1 MGHQHNTSTTSNVH
15 NDQPRPLLILP
26 SPVPPRQDGRGA
38 VQKGAVC
45 VCVGY
50 RPQAYGDKA
59 QPQLQPLSSFPS
71 SSPCGV
77 ASQPHTITPEST
89 ATGGDGA
96 RAVEARQ
103 VVSA

>member
-1 MGHQHNTSTTSNVH
+1 MISPDLCSFS
-15 NDQPRPLLILP
+15 PALCLP
-26 SPVPPRQDGRGA
+26 DRMDVVLRRKEP
-38 VQKGAVC
+38 C

-50 RPQAYGDKA
+50 KPQAYGDKA

-77 ASQPHTITPEST
+77 AAQPHTITPEST